1 MKLLNDD
8 VDVPAQINIV
18 SAIDVI
24 FAILA
29 FFIISSLFL
38 SRNEGLPVNLP
49 QAQQSE
55 IQQDTRIT
63 VSVTAEGEIRV
74 NDEVVTLETLPESV
88 ARVMEAS
95 DSTLVVLNAD
105 ESISHGQAIAVMD
118 RLRQIP
124 NLRMAIATTSQSPSG
139 QTSEDSGQ

>member
-8 VDVPAQINIV
+8 VDVPAQINLV

-63 VSVTAEGEIRV
+63 VSLTAEGEIRV

-105 ESISHGQAIAVMD
+105 ESIAHGQAIAVMD

-139 QTSEDSGQ
+139 QTSDDSSQ

>member
-8 VDVPAQINIV
+8 VDIPAQINIV

-49 QAQQSE
+49 QAQSSE
-55 IQQDTRIT
+55 IQQETRIT
-63 VSVTAEGEIRV
+63 VSMTADGEIRV
-74 NDEVVTLETLPESV
+74 NDNEVTLEELQGEV
-88 ARVMEAS
+88 EQVMQAS

-105 ESISHGQAIAVMD
+105 ESIAHGRAIAVMD

-124 NLRMAIATTSQSPSG
+124 ELRMAIATTSKSTSNE
-139 QTSEDSGQ
+139 TSEDTAN